1 MTDLE
6 TYSVIRRNTTK
17 KDLWTPD
24 NPTNEFVMNNLQ
36 AEYMSGIRG
45 YVYDP
50 ASFIRLKD
58 LSLSYEV
65 PAKLIDKAGLSKLRI
80 YITGRNLMTYTK
92 WRGLDPELSD
102 QEAIPLQKEYVFGLS
117 LGF

>member
-17 KDLWTPD
+17 KNWWTPE
-24 NPTNEFVMNNLQ
+24 NPTNEFVKNNLQ

-50 ASFIRLKD
+50 ASFIRIKD
-58 LSLSYEV
+58 VSFSYDLPTALVE
-65 PAKLIDKAGLSKLRI
+65 KAGLNKLRL
-80 YITGRNLMTYTK
+80 YITGRNLMTFTK
-92 WRGLDPELSD
+92 WRGLDPELSN
-102 QEAIPLQKEYVFGLS
+102 QEAIPLQKEYVFGIS